1 MTKYGLKLSHYF
13 WNSIDAKKRFSFFFF
28 PFVFHKKKENS
39 VS

>member
-13 WNSIDAKKRFSFFFF
+13 WNSIDAKKCFSFFF

-39 VS
+39 VT

>member
-28 PFVFHKKKENS
+28 PLFFIKRKKIA
-39 VS
+39 